1 MTDFK
6 KKLFWIMIIITFI
19 VIIFLWQIYLKI
31 FQSKEKKEPLFKDL
45 EKNFKDLLDKMKKIK
60 LPDIETILKNIEKKE
75 SQQTITNQ
83 EIERLKEKIL
93 EYINK
98 EEK

>member
-1 MTDFK
+1 
-6 KKLFWIMIIITFI
+6 MIIITFI